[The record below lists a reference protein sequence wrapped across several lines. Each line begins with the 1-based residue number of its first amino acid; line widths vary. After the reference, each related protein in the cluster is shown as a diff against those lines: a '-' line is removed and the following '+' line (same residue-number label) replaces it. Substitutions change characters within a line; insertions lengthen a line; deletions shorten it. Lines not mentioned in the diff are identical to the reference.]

1 MRSVLLLLFTFLGL
15 AVVRAED
22 YAYLTIV
29 GADGG
34 KTSLTA
40 VGLTLSFSDD
50 NLVARNAYTDE
61 SLTLPLSS
69 LASMNFSNDD
79 ETTGITSVH
88 AVKSGDDAVYTIQG
102 LRLPVGTPL
111 KKGIYIVRKGS
122 TTQKVQVK

>member
-15 AVVRAED
+15 AVIRAED

-88 AVKSGDDAVYTIQG
+88 AVTSGDDAVYTIQG

-122 TTQKVQVK
+122 TTQKVQVR

>member
-79 ETTGITSVH
+79 ETTGITSVY
-88 AVKSGDDAVYTIQG
+88 AVTSGDDAVYTIQG

>member
-88 AVKSGDDAVYTIQG
+88 AVTSGDDAVYTIQG

>member
-1 MRSVLLLLFTFLGL
+1 MRRVLLLLFTFLGL

-22 YAYLTIV
+22 YTYLTIV

-40 VGLTLSFSDD
+40 VGLTLSFIDD

-69 LASMNFSNDD
+69 LASMNFSNND

-88 AVKSGDDAVYTIQG
+88 AVTSGDDAVYTIQG

>member
-69 LASMNFSNDD
+69 LASMNFSNSD
-79 ETTGITSVH
+79 ETTGIAPVH
-88 AVKSGDDAVYTIQG
+88 AVTSGDDAVYTIQG

>member
-61 SLTLPLSS
+61 SLTLPPPTAKMKSTFCSRHRATPFSTSES
-69 LASMNFSNDD
+69 LGLG
-79 ETTGITSVH
+79 TT
-88 AVKSGDDAVYTIQG
+88 
-102 LRLPVGTPL
+102 PPN
-111 KKGIYIVRKGS
+111 S
-122 TTQKVQVK
+122 T

>member
-50 NLVARNAYTDE
+50 NLVARNAYK
-61 SLTLPLSS
+61 
-69 LASMNFSNDD
+69 ND
-79 ETTGITSVH
+79 ETTGMAPVH
-88 AVKSGDDAVYTIQG
+88 AVAGGNDAVYTIQG
-102 LRLPVGTPL
+102 QRLPVGAPL

-122 TTQKVQVK
+122 TTQKVQVR